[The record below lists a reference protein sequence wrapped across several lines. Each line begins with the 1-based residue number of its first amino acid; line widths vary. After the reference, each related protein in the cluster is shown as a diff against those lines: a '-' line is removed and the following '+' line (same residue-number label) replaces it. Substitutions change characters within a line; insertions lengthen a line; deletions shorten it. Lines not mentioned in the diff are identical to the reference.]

1 MGDQSIFDVQSP
13 NGGINKDPF
22 ASSQTPL
29 FLEAA
34 MKYPI
39 IFEVYY
45 ADSFY
50 ATEVD
55 DTFATLSWECAE
67 IAEEI
72 IPT

>member
-1 MGDQSIFDVQSP
+1 MCNHLMEFIIYLIYQ
-13 NGGINKDPF
+13 GINKDPF
-22 ASSQTPL
+22 ASSVTPL

-34 MKYPI
+34 SKYPI

-50 ATEVD
+50 ATEQD

-67 IAEEI
+67 VI
-72 IPT
+72 INL